1 MSTTAILML
10 ALYRSQGADLP
21 PVRLAAVTDLTA
33 FKSVTARDQHGCS
46 CRLRSPQLHLSEDS
60 QLTLTVS
67 LSLLPASYFTKSSVL
82 EHLTFGARTVIQR
95 TAAGTR
101 QSVNLTEKAA
111 NHVVHTYV
119 RNDGLSGVIVTQKDY
134 SERVAYSLLNKT
146 MSDWDA
152 VNLDSSWKKSSSDAQ
167 KDQAPDTMKKDIL
180 LYQKPAEAD
189 KLLQIQKH
197 LISIKEIMHK
207 NIGQTQKA
215 QTHQR
220 AQCLPRALFASL
232 SALTLCVRVS
242 CSPRRGVEAR
252 RDHRQSDGQVR

>member
-1 MSTTAILML
+1 ML
-10 ALYRSQGADLP
+10 
-21 PVRLAAVTDLTA
+21 
-33 FKSVTARDQHGCS
+33 
-46 CRLRSPQLHLSEDS
+46 LH
-60 QLTLTVS
+60 
-67 LSLLPASYFTKSSVL
+67 SYFTKSSVL

-119 RNDGLSGVIVTQKDY
+119 RNDGLSAVIVTQKDY
-134 SERVAYSLLNKT
+134 AERVAYSLLNKT

-152 VNLDSSWKKSSSDAQ
+152 LNLESSWKKSTSDSPI
-167 KDQAPDTMKKDIL
+167 DQAPESMKKDIL

-207 NIGQTQKA
+207 NIGATLTSPA
-215 QTHQR
+215 AHTATHSEAGPPDSPSAPVRDSSSWR
-220 AQCLPRALFASL
+220 ARVAHSLLFVGFFVRSLRPCCVVCVLCALFSRSL
-232 SALTLCVRVS
+232 APLSLCSDEVLKRGETIDNLMDKSADLSSSSKIFYKKSKGGC
-242 CSPRRGVEAR
+242 CK
-252 RDHRQSDGQVR
+252 